1 MGLFDLFK
9 SNEDGIIVKQGT
21 SKGPG
26 KPTVD
31 ITVGDIKQ
39 GKVTDGNGYTSD
51 IVLFLRLV
59 YYLMW
64 VLMYPLS
71 VNNLIFPALS
81 T

>member
-9 SNEDGIIVKQGT
+9 SNEDGVVVKQGP

-39 GKVTDGNGYTSD
+39 GKVVDSNGYTSD
-51 IVLFLRLV
+51 IVLFLRA
-59 YYLMW
+59 
-64 VLMYPLS
+64 S
-71 VNNLIFPALS
+71 KGK
-81 T
+81 